1 MKLKKDLASII
12 MPSCHKL
19 TNNNKICY
27 ENSIKQN
34 YSNVEFLIFVNGIN
48 KKEYYKLLEFLENKN
63 IYNHKIKSLYSES
76 RIPIGK
82 ARRDLLK
89 ISNGEY
95 IIFLDSDDIPKKSII
110 KDKILI
116 SKLNNSNIIF
126 SNANLHKNISSK
138 KRNIINR
145 NYFIYLIKF
154 KKIFNHQIFEGINL
168 FPNSGTLIK
177 KTRKNLKLLKS
188 YPICNH
194 EDFIFYKKL
203 ISLNKEFTAS
213 NKYLISYNVGDSST
227 SNKIKSRIWHFNCL
241 IKELKRNIIQAIIY
255 IFIGSLFLIILRI
268 IFIFFNPNNIKK
280 DIHKKIIFKK

>member
-1 MKLKKDLASII
+1 MQFKKDLASII

-19 TNNNKICY
+19 TSNNKICY

-34 YSNVEFLIFVNGIN
+34 YSNVEFLIFVNGIH
-48 KKEYYKLLEFLENKN
+48 KKDYYKLLEFLENKN
-63 IYNHKIKSLYSES
+63 IYNHKIKSLYSKS
-76 RIPIGK
+76 RVPIGK

-89 ISNGEY
+89 LSNGEY
-95 IIFLDSDDIPKKSII
+95 IIFLDSDDIPRKSII

-126 SNANLHKNISSK
+126 SNAKLHENIPSK
-138 KRNIINR
+138 KRTIINR

-154 KKIFNHQIFEGINL
+154 KEIFNHQIFEDINL

-177 KTRKNLKLLKS
+177 KTRENLKLLEF

-203 ISLNKEFTAS
+203 ISINKEFTAF
-213 NKYLISYNVGDSST
+213 NKYLISYNVSNSST
-227 SNKIKSRIWHFNCL
+227 SNKLKSRIWHFNCL
-241 IKELKRNIIQAIIY
+241 TKELKRNLIQAIIY
-255 IFIGSLFLIILRI
+255 IFIGSLIIIIFRI
-268 IFIFFNPNNIKK
+268 LFIFFNPNNIKK
-280 DIHKKIIFKK
+280 DIHKKIILKK